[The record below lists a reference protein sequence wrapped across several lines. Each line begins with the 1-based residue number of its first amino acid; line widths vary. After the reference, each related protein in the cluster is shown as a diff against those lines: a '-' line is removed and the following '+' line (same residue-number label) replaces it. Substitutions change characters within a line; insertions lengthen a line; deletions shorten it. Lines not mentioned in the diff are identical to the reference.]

1 MAPRSPTVFSPL
13 LRRRPAN
20 RRRRPHATLAV
31 DALEPRRLLAITPG
45 AVVSSAFYTDADGD
59 RVDIEVTGTV
69 AAGAGFTVELAGGA
83 ADNAD
88 ANRINLLGLGADN
101 GLRIVVT
108 PQQLVTQP
116 GSGFATLYS
125 AGYTNVTVVT
135 NDAPAGQPDLEMTA
149 LGGIQYS
156 AAIVHSTRLT
166 GVAVDSLTLDAGQA
180 PYADR
185 INTQN
190 ANQSTGDSLMYK
202 PVTGLIHLGGIV
214 AGSVDTL
221 VIDGAISA
229 PTGNPHDLTVT
240 NDFRSVI
247 EVTGR
252 IGSIVGLRSNLRAA
266 VHADSIGSI
275 RVAAI
280 SGEITTRN
288 AGEDLAINLPGSFS
302 GFINSAGHLHLGFPM
317 SSAALITGQIQALGI
332 SGNVKEDFR
341 TDRYT
346 DPLFIPG
353 TFVNSITLTGDPTA
367 PPTAYA
373 AFPGAVGHFPVINV
387 DGIAAFGLRTPLGD
401 IADVNANGFAATFVA
416 EADRGSVGDLD
427 ASEEGFA
434 GHVRA
439 LGDIGSLRTVLE
451 VAGSLISFG
460 GDVGD
465 VYSAVGGL
473 TAFIRA
479 EGSIGDITTAGP
491 IASGGLLART
501 GDIGAI
507 TSLAGFLETPSI
519 QAGGD
524 IGPLSLYAGLLGTSI
539 VAGGDLGTI
548 TVRAGN
554 VELTG
559 IRARNVAG
567 IEVVD
572 GSMESVSIVATGD
585 IGTISAFGNLA
596 GFGISNVAV
605 TAAGDIGTITGRT
618 HVGSGIEL
626 LKVEAGGTVAG
637 IVGFSNGEF
646 GSLGGAGILD
656 SNFAA
661 ADFGL
666 IEGVSVGGTG
676 IETTTV
682 TTFTARDGSG
692 AIDRTRGAIGSLR
705 GRGWLDGLLEVIVV
719 AHTSIGSLT
728 GESIKE
734 GSGIAGGSYDANYG
748 AIGPITAAGGSTAGY
763 GIVSTRF
770 QATDADVGSLGY
782 GRIASIRA
790 DANAGGQGAMT
801 DTTIHAGTIGVITAT
816 VHGGVEA
823 GGISGGEI
831 RAFWGGIDGIDV
843 TVRSTQGV
851 GMQDAIVTASGD
863 IGGIS
868 VLAFNNTAI
877 LGGQFQSR
885 GDFGAIRAE
894 SQKGG
899 SGIDGA
905 TFTAPGRI
913 FIAPAAD
920 SDPRGSFGSITAI
933 AGGTDAL
940 SNAITGA
947 TFTAIGDIGPIVAT
961 SRGGGG
967 IVQSIFTADSDG
979 DYAPNAGVG
988 DPGASRGSIASV
1000 SAIAAGRN
1008 LAASSG
1014 IVDSTFNAAT
1024 IGDISADV
1032 QTVEG
1037 GDGILRSRFNAETA
1051 VYDGRGNYDNTGTIG
1066 DITVTNRSGAVD
1078 GGAGIFESRFTAGAA
1093 GAIGDVTV
1101 TTNLGSGIFGSFF
1114 IADIPDLDQ
1123 NLYTSTIGSITVT
1136 AGRVQTS
1143 TLVPVGITGSFF
1155 VSAAGIGDVTVD
1167 SVGAGITASVF
1178 IADFDWLTF
1187 TSLPGNLGDI
1197 TVRVPGRSGSG
1208 VTGSEFFGSSI
1219 GNITVRLTDDAA
1231 RGINAVALSAFTA
1244 TTGTIGN
1251 VTVIHSQS
1259 GFLYNVG
1266 LGYAILTS
1274 TFTAALGIGGVTI
1287 EGRTLGAV
1295 FIVGGQPIV
1304 RAVQAGPAVRSVG
1317 PLNGGP
1323 SIGPVTIAP
1332 SDSMDLTFDVAGGS
1346 VGNITFVNAPAGAI
1360 FTLTVLA
1367 TSIGDITVDAAGGL
1381 ANASLDLTA
1390 RGVTA
1395 IGNVTVD
1402 GSATLRAAA
1411 LQTLGNMSVGGMLTL
1426 PQNLARVTQVGSFTV
1441 GSLARSAR
1449 NVVIGSA
1456 ARRSGTSIGAI
1467 RIGQTNTGKRR
1478 YVFNFAAFAGRPS
1491 ATVGSRSLN
1500 SVFRRAVAFGGVQL
1514 RQTAPNPRPTPAR
1527 KR

>member
-1 MAPRSPTVFSPL
+1 MAHRSPSVFSPL
-13 LRRRPAN
+13 LRRRPVS

-88 ANRINLLGLGADN
+88 ANRIQLLGLGAGN

-108 PQQLVTQP
+108 PQQLATQP
-116 GSGFATLYS
+116 GTGFATLYS
-125 AGYTNVTVVT
+125 AGYTNVTFVT
-135 NDAPAGQPDLEMTA
+135 SDGAMTA
-149 LGGIQYS
+149 LGSLQYS
-156 AAIVHSTRLT
+156 AAIVHSTKLT
-166 GVAVDSLTLDAGQA
+166 GVAVGSLTLDAGQA

-202 PVTGLIHLGGIV
+202 PVTGLIHLGGVV
-214 AGSVDTL
+214 AASLDTL

-247 EVTGR
+247 EVDGR

-288 AGEDLAINLPGSFS
+288 SGEDLAINLPGSFS

-341 TDRYT
+341 TDRYV

-353 TFVNSITLTGDPTA
+353 TFVNSITLTGNPAA
-367 PPTAYA
+367 PPAAYA

-387 DGIAAFGLRTPLGD
+387 DGIAAFGLRTPFGD

-427 ASEEGFA
+427 ASQDGFA

-491 IASGGLLART
+491 IIGGLLART

-524 IGPLSLYAGLLGTSI
+524 IGPLSLYGGLLGTSI

-559 IRARNVAG
+559 IRARNFSG
-567 IEVVD
+567 IEIVD

-585 IGTISAFGNLA
+585 IGDISAFGNLA

-605 TAAGDIGTITGRT
+605 TAAGDVGMITGRT

-626 LKVEAGGTVAG
+626 LKVEAGGAVAG

-661 ADFGL
+661 ADFGT

-676 IETTTV
+676 IESTTV

-692 AIDRTRGAIGSLR
+692 AIDRTRGTIGAVR
-705 GRGWLDGLLEVIVV
+705 GRGWLDGLLDVIVV
-719 AHTSIGSLT
+719 AHTSIGAIT
-728 GESIKE
+728 GESIKD
-734 GSGIAGGSYDANYG
+734 GSGITGGSYDANYG
-748 AIGPITAAGGSTAGY
+748 SIGPITAAGGSTAGS

-770 QATDADVGSLGY
+770 QATDADVGGLGH

-790 DANAGGQGAMT
+790 DANAGGQGAMS
-801 DTTIHAGTIGVITAT
+801 DTTIHAGTIGQITAT

-823 GGISGGEI
+823 GGISEGEI

-851 GMQDAIVTASGD
+851 GIQDAIVTASGD
-863 IGGIS
+863 IGGLS

-899 SGIDGA
+899 NAIDGA
-905 TFTAPGRI
+905 IFTAPGRI

-920 SDPRGSFGSITAI
+920 SDPRGSFDSITAI

-979 DYAPNAGVG
+979 DYDPNAGAS
-988 DPGASRGSIASV
+988 DPGATRGSIASV

-1014 IVDSTFNAAT
+1014 IVDSTFNAAI

-1093 GAIGDVTV
+1093 GAIGDITV

-1155 VSAAGIGDVTVD
+1155 IAAAGIGDVTVD

-1178 IADFDWLTF
+1178 TADFDWLAF
-1187 TSLPGNLGDI
+1187 TSLPGNLGNI

-1208 VTGSEFFGSSI
+1208 VTGSAFFGSSI
-1219 GNITVRLTDDAA
+1219 GDITVRLTDDAA
-1231 RGINAVALSAFTA
+1231 QGINAVALSAFTA

-1259 GFLYNVG
+1259 GFVYNVG

-1274 TFTAALGIGGVTI
+1274 TFTAALGIGGITI
-1287 EGRTLGAV
+1287 QGRTLGAV
-1295 FIVGGQPIV
+1295 FIVGGQPVV
-1304 RAVQAGPAVRSVG
+1304 RVAQAGPAVRSVG

-1323 SIGPVTIAP
+1323 SIGPITIAA
-1332 SDSMDLTFDVAGGS
+1332 SGSMDLNFDVAGGS
-1346 VGNITFVNAPAGAI
+1346 VGDISFVNAPAGAV
-1360 FTLTVLA
+1360 FTLTVVA
-1367 TSIGDITVDAAGGL
+1367 TSIGNITVDAVGGL

-1390 RGVTA
+1390 QGVTA

-1402 GSATLRAAA
+1402 GNATLRAAA
-1411 LQTLGNMSVGGMLTL
+1411 LQTLGNLSVGGMLTL
-1426 PQNLARVTQVGSFTV
+1426 PQNLANVAQIGSFTV
-1441 GSLARSAR
+1441 GSLARSPR

-1456 ARRSGTSIGAI
+1456 TRRSGTSIGAI
-1467 RIGQTNTGKRR
+1467 RIGQANTGKGR
-1478 YVFNFAAFAGRPS
+1478 YAFNFAAFAGRPS

-1514 RQTAPNPRPTPAR
+1514 LQTAPNPQPTPAR